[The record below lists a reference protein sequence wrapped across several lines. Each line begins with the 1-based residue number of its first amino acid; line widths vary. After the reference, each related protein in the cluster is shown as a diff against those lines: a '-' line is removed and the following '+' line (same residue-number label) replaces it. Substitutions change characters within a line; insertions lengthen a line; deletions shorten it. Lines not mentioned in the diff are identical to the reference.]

1 MKKQYRELLMQYKN
15 PANRELVLEGLKMTG
30 RMDLVGY
37 GPKCLIRPLRE
48 NHGGQQ
54 HTQGSSRNAKNSR
67 NSKITKTV
75 QHLQRR
81 TLSEIYIRKIP
92 EEDVSDRKEEQK

>member
-1 MKKQYRELLMQYKN
+1 MQYKN

-48 NHGGQQ
+48 NHGANSILRAAVGMRK
-54 HTQGSSRNAKNSR
+54 TAEIAKNNKNSSASAKKNTIRNIHKKNSR
-67 NSKITKTV
+67 GG
-75 QHLQRR
+75 
-81 TLSEIYIRKIP
+81 RK
-92 EEDVSDRKEEQK
+92 